1 MKSSKSLLAL
11 TATTPLAL
19 AAVLAA
25 APQAG
30 AAVGNAT
37 VSGPRVLDNGRTLS
51 VMLGNA
57 VSDVNADDAMAQQ
70 VTAALA
76 GNGIGDLVAYA
87 MRNSPQRTSTCNAA
101 VTATDP
107 NGAGGTGSA
116 VLRTG
121 QASNEIRI
129 PDQAAGTKWA
139 VGDFDHFAVKVTC
152 TDTSGT
158 GMSVTTVDQDGIAT
172 Q

>member
-1 MKSSKSLLAL
+1 MSKSLLAL

-30 AAVGNAT
+30 AAVGGAM
-37 VSGPRVLDNGRTLS
+37 VDGPRVLDNGRTLS
-51 VMLGNA
+51 VVLDSAITDANTD
-57 VSDVNADDAMAQQ
+57 SAMAQE
-70 VTAALA
+70 VAGALA
-76 GNGIGDLVAYA
+76 GEGIGDLVAYA
-87 MRNSPQRTSTCNAA
+87 LRNGPPQTSACNAT

-107 NGAGGTGSA
+107 DGARGTASA
-116 VLRTG
+116 ALRTG
-121 QASNEIRI
+121 QASNEIRV
-129 PDQAAGTKWA
+129 PDQAAGTRWG
-139 VGDFDHFAVKVTC
+139 VGDFDRFDVRIEC
-152 TDTSGT
+152 TAPPGA